1 MKLLPKIIKSFRII
15 EKEELDEENI
25 VSQDDRDKNLADRK
39 VLLKEAKR
47 QYRIIVNDAEEKAQ
61 SILEKANRDNENYL
75 NDTYERAKKI
85 LEESKNEGYEK
96 GYKDGTE
103 EGYEDGTKKG
113 YEEGYGEGKRKSDI
127 LIQEALEIKKDY
139 LSKRDSIYKDI
150 EKDVISL
157 VIDICEKILYER
169 MDENKEQIVS
179 LVLKGIESL
188 KPVAN
193 ITVIVSK
200 YDYDIVEMSK
210 ANILS
215 RASLVDE
222 MEVKVDSNLGKG
234 DCIIETSKGSVD
246 VSLTNQINEVKKLLN
261 NILSSE

>member
-1 MKLLPKIIKSFRII
+1 
-15 EKEELDEENI
+15 
-25 VSQDDRDKNLADRK
+25 
-39 VLLKEAKR
+39 
-47 QYRIIVNDAEEKAQ
+47 
-61 SILEKANRDNENYL
+61 
-75 NDTYERAKKI
+75 
-85 LEESKNEGYEK
+85 
-96 GYKDGTE
+96 
-103 EGYEDGTKKG
+103 
-113 YEEGYGEGKRKSDI
+113 
-127 LIQEALEIKKDY
+127 
-139 LSKRDSIYKDI
+139 
-150 EKDVISL
+150 
-157 VIDICEKILYER
+157 